1 MTTPIL
7 EAYMRL
13 VQIVAQSDKQLA
25 LELRPA
31 TKSIFLWINDSPSNL
46 PFMSAYW
53 DQPDS
58 KLTLDALASM
68 EKAVL
73 S

>member
-7 EAYMRL
+7 EAYIRL
-13 VQIVAQSDKQLA
+13 VQLVAQSDKSIA

-31 TKSIFLWINDSPSNL
+31 TKSIFLWVNGSSSKL
-46 PFMSAYW
+46 PFISAYW

-58 KLTLDALASM
+58 KLTLDALAIM

>member
-13 VQIVAQSDKQLA
+13 VQLVAESDKQIA

-31 TKSIFLWINDSPSNL
+31 TKSIFLWINGSPSKL
-46 PFMSAYW
+46 PFISAYW
-53 DQPDS
+53 DHPDS
-58 KLTLDALASM
+58 KLTLDALAAM

-73 S
+73 A